1 MCNWRTDRLGDPAKH
16 PASGRLCGDE
26 RERESP
32 ASSRAPAGKFRPSFN
47 FHAPFEDGIVFR
59 SGCRRIEAGMKKRTL
74 VSPGT
79 SAGFTLI
86 EIMLVVGIITVLM
99 GSAIF
104 MLTGNLEFAKEQRAR
119 GDLQAITTQIR
130 MYEMKSGGVQLTEAQ
145 GLNALVGKGK
155 GFEQLPKDPWGQEY
169 KYKVDSSSAKGF
181 RVYSMGPDRK
191 DDRGG
196 GDDISSN

>member
-1 MCNWRTDRLGDPAKH
+1 MKQRSLIRV
-16 PASGRLCGDE
+16 
-26 RERESP
+26 
-32 ASSRAPAGKFRPSFN
+32 AG
-47 FHAPFEDGIVFR
+47 
-59 SGCRRIEAGMKKRTL
+59 
-74 VSPGT
+74 

-130 MYEMKSGGVQLTEAQ
+130 MFEMKSGGVQLTEAQ

-169 KYKVDSSSAKGF
+169 RYKVDSSSAKGF

>member
-1 MCNWRTDRLGDPAKH
+1 
-16 PASGRLCGDE
+16 
-26 RERESP
+26 
-32 ASSRAPAGKFRPSFN
+32 
-47 FHAPFEDGIVFR
+47 
-59 SGCRRIEAGMKKRTL
+59 MKKYPYR
-74 VSPGT
+74 SF

-119 GDLQAITTQIR
+119 GDLQAMVTQIR
-130 MYEMKSGGVQLTEAQ
+130 MYEMKSGGVALTEAQ
-145 GLNALVGKGK
+145 GLQGLVGKGK
-155 GFEQLPKDPWGQEY
+155 GFEQLPKDPWGQDY

-191 DDRGG
+191 DDSGK